1 MLNHIVGLAK
11 PSNKLVDSIDQLKE
25 EIQRLNEAKGT
36 QIPLIQEITFSAGD
50 IEIDSLFK
58 EVITGNANS
67 RVAKLI
73 DSLHNSDWVK
83 VGLSFDTKDICPFCQ
98 RPYLDD
104 DIIAELRS
112 YFNEDYEKAVAD
124 IESKGKTYKDSIDLI
139 PDIDFY

>member
-36 QIPLIQEITFSAGD
+36 QIHLFRKSQFSAGD

-83 VGLSFDTKDICPFCQ
+83 VGLSFDTKDIVHFV
-98 RPYLDD
+98 RGHILTM
-104 DIIAELRS
+104 I
-112 YFNEDYEKAVAD
+112 
-124 IESKGKTYKDSIDLI
+124 
-139 PDIDFY
+139 

>member
-1 MLNHIVGLAK
+1 M
-11 PSNKLVDSIDQLKE
+11 SI
-25 EIQRLNEAKGT
+25 
-36 QIPLIQEITFSAGD
+36 SAGG

-124 IESKGKTYKDSIDLI
+124 IESKGKLNNQLCCHITQCSTKAVKTQITVKFRTSHAILI
-139 PDIDFY
+139 LTE

>member
-1 MLNHIVGLAK
+1 MAK

-36 QIPLIQEITFSAGD
+36 QIPLIQEITFSAGG

-112 YFNEDYEKAVAD
+112 YLMKIMKSSSRYREYGKD
-124 IESKGKTYKDSIDLI
+124 IQRLY
-139 PDIDFY
+139 